1 MSRYEGNSPT
11 KVTASLQLPI
21 GTICFITWLVFLII
35 KLTSNPTWLTWFW
48 VWFPFWLP
56 WAILGANIVIILIVA
71 LILAAIDGQHMSRVK
86 VTNTDHSYYRAAE
99 RCGWGK
105 KKARDMMKA
114 AQRYGKMYGNLPD
127 GELRNF
133 LRSRQV
139 GQYRRIKY
147 YAGYIFV
154 FASTSTRC
162 ITVYPY
168 PKEPE
173 KITG

>member
-1 MSRYEGNSPT
+1 
-11 KVTASLQLPI
+11 
-21 GTICFITWLVFLII
+21 
-35 KLTSNPTWLTWFW
+35 
-48 VWFPFWLP
+48 
-56 WAILGANIVIILIVA
+56 
-71 LILAAIDGQHMSRVK
+71 MSRVK
-86 VTNTDHSYYRAAE
+86 ATNTDHSYYRAAE

-114 AQRYGKMYGNLPD
+114 AQRYGKMYGNLPE

-133 LRSRQV
+133 LKSRQV

-154 FASTSTRC
+154 FASTSTCC

-168 PKEPE
+168 PKEQE
-173 KITG
+173 KVAS

>member
-1 MSRYEGNSPT
+1 MEEAR
-11 KVTASLQLPI
+11 V
-21 GTICFITWLVFLII
+21 
-35 KLTSNPTWLTWFW
+35 
-48 VWFPFWLP
+48 
-56 WAILGANIVIILIVA
+56 
-71 LILAAIDGQHMSRVK
+71 MSRVRA
-86 VTNTDHSYYRAAE
+86 TNTDHSYYRAAE

-105 KKARDMMKA
+105 KKARDMMKE
-114 AQRYGKMYGNLPD
+114 AQRHGKMYRNLPD
-127 GELRNF
+127 GELRSF
-133 LRSRQV
+133 LESRQV
-139 GQYRRIKY
+139 GQSRRIKY

>member
-1 MSRYEGNSPT
+1 
-11 KVTASLQLPI
+11 
-21 GTICFITWLVFLII
+21 
-35 KLTSNPTWLTWFW
+35 
-48 VWFPFWLP
+48 
-56 WAILGANIVIILIVA
+56 
-71 LILAAIDGQHMSRVK
+71 
-86 VTNTDHSYYRAAE
+86 
-99 RCGWGK
+99 
-105 KKARDMMKA
+105 
-114 AQRYGKMYGNLPD
+114 MYGNLPD
-127 GELRNF
+127 GELRSF
-133 LRSRQV
+133 LKSRQV